1 MKPTHK
7 QNLGISLSG
16 DPMLENA
23 LNAHAIVSITDP
35 GGVITHVNDLFC
47 RTSGYRREELVGQKH
62 RIIKSDAHSADFYIK
77 LWKTISSGQTWRG
90 EICNQKK
97 DGSYYWVDSTITPI
111 LAPGGVIVQ
120 YVSVRTDI
128 SALKQLE
135 QGLTTIVNS
144 TSPSPVSKLYVS
156 IAKAIADITNAATV
170 LFAERQEDTYT
181 GHTLL
186 ENGVQQAQS
195 QLPGHLAHIE
205 ALERQRHVFCQ
216 QDAKAFYPQDE
227 FLAERDVE
235 AFECVAV
242 YSETGEVLGMLGIY
256 HPAPLEQSQE
266 KLLRLFASRIA
277 TEIQLKRSLEALTVA
292 KDNAERA
299 NRAKSEFLSNIS
311 HELRTPLNAILGFS
325 QVLAGSSSLEEQDQR
340 DVQEILSA
348 GGHLLDL
355 INEILDLAKV
365 ESGHLEVSKTDVNV
379 KPIILE
385 SAHLLAG
392 NPQGVKIHCQELPD
406 TLVSADPKRLK
417 QVIINLVSNAV
428 KYNRENGRVDVTTE
442 LFSNRVRV
450 LVADTGAGIQEQSI
464 DALFEPFNRL
474 KHEEGAIEGT
484 GIGLAL
490 TKQLVLAMDGEIG
503 VFNNQN
509 GGATFWVELGL
520 ANS

>member
-1 MKPTHK
+1 
-7 QNLGISLSG
+7 
-16 DPMLENA
+16 
-23 LNAHAIVSITDP
+23 
-35 GGVITHVNDLFC
+35 
-47 RTSGYRREELVGQKH
+47 
-62 RIIKSDAHSADFYIK
+62 
-77 LWKTISSGQTWRG
+77 
-90 EICNQKK
+90 
-97 DGSYYWVDSTITPI
+97 
-111 LAPGGVIVQ
+111 
-120 YVSVRTDI
+120 
-128 SALKQLE
+128 
-135 QGLTTIVNS
+135 
-144 TSPSPVSKLYVS
+144 
-156 IAKAIADITNAATV
+156 
-170 LFAERQEDTYT
+170 
-181 GHTLL
+181 
-186 ENGVQQAQS
+186 
-195 QLPGHLAHIE
+195 
-205 ALERQRHVFCQ
+205 
-216 QDAKAFYPQDE
+216 
-227 FLAERDVE
+227 
-235 AFECVAV
+235 
-242 YSETGEVLGMLGIY
+242 
-256 HPAPLEQSQE
+256 
-266 KLLRLFASRIA
+266 
-277 TEIQLKRSLEALTVA
+277 
-292 KDNAERA
+292 
-299 NRAKSEFLSNIS
+299 
-311 HELRTPLNAILGFS
+311 LNAILGFS

-417 QVIINLVSNAV
+417 QVIINLLSNAV